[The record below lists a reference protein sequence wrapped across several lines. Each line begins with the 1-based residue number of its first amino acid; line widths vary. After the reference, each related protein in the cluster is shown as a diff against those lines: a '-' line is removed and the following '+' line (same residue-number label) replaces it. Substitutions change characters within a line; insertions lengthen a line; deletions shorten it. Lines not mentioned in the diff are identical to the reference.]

1 LRAVLRLLLIAAS
14 GLLLLLL
21 TPLLVFWFWASGDS
35 SLATTLTYLPRWLP
49 AGQTLQVR
57 DVDGSLARG
66 GRIGWLHWQHDGLSV
81 QAQQVQ
87 VGWIPGALWQREL
100 LLPELSIGK
109 LLIEDRRPPKAAA
122 PSPVP
127 TDLSLPFKVR
137 AKVQLGGLTWA
148 SDASQ
153 HFGALGFSYIF
164 DSYKHILE
172 KGYAHILSNKYS
184 FAGEL
189 QAHGDL
195 AMALTAEG
203 QITSPVPGS
212 SELLEVAAQA
222 QLQGSLAGRTA
233 RLALQASLKPE
244 LRPASAAA
252 RHSRMPLP
260 MQAHLTAQLS
270 PWQPQIITQAQ
281 GEWQGLNLATLWPQ
295 LPQTQ
300 LDGTLSVHPEGQTWR
315 ANLTARNTRTGPLD
329 QQRLPVQSLDAQL
342 SYAKGSWL
350 VRTLQAQVA
359 GGSVSAQGQL
369 QSVSGAP
376 DLAHWQTQL
385 QLSAINLAAIDSRLP
400 QSAIG
405 GQITARQVAQNTV
418 FELALRGPGNK
429 LPALGL
435 PLPQGGAALQLLAK
449 GMWSAPQLRL
459 SQLQLIA
466 GPTQLQAQLDYH
478 SVTQATA
485 GQLSFALPGL
495 NGRVEGQWGRT
506 DGAGSAA
513 LHLTDAASTSQWL
526 TRWPML
532 TPWVR
537 QIQFSGNADL
547 KADWQGGWQ
556 HQGRDLSITAQ
567 LDAPVIAWSPMAAGA
582 AAQAVA
588 GRSRHLAVQAAGSL
602 ANLRVQ
608 GHGDLDLGAQS
619 LTWQTALQ
627 LAQSQTGAWQ
637 ALLQQLDLDVRLGQL
652 PQRWQLSL
660 GTSAPSAAASKTV
673 DPPPLVLDWVPGT
686 ERNTLTVSAG
696 SASIRGPMAGN
707 GKLRWQPI
715 HWTRAVASPDQTTPM
730 AAAPQWQSQGRIDGL
745 PLAWIELLGG
755 KTLADLG
762 LGSDLLFAG
771 HWEAAQTETLHAS
784 LVLERSAG
792 DLRLLP
798 GTVGE
803 QVLPAGMRETRLQ
816 LNLDADRL
824 AANLRWDSQQA
835 GRALLAFSTQLQQ
848 STDGWRWAGTAP
860 VGGSLQ
866 LDLPPMEAW
875 SVLAPPGWR
884 LRGTMDAHVNLEGT
898 LDQPLWSGSLQ
909 AQDLAVRSLVDGIDF
924 SQGNLSARL
933 HDQQLDISRFTLR
946 GAGASSAQP
955 AGNTLGGELSITG
968 SARLLPGSKLAENG
982 LHLQLQAQA
991 QSLRVSARPDRR
1003 VTVSGKL
1010 GADLQNAHLSL
1021 RGTLKADQA
1030 LLTLPDDS
1038 TPQLGADVVVR
1049 GAAANNVNPVAVAD
1063 KSALPRGGQTRRLSV
1078 DLQVDLDAGEDF
1090 QVRGKGVETRLAGK
1104 LKLAAKDIS
1113 QPTLSGTLRTVSGT
1127 YRTYGQRLDIE
1138 RGLIRFNGA
1147 ADNPALNVLA
1157 IRPKLSQRVGV
1168 QISGTALAPI
1178 VALYADPD
1186 LPETEKLGWLLLGR
1200 SPTGEG
1206 AEAALLQ
1213 QAAIALLDKSG
1224 QGLTE
1229 GLTQALGLD
1238 EISFGTGSTTS
1249 TGENSTSTTNAAS
1262 LTLGKRLSKDFYV
1275 AYESSFN
1282 GAMGVIHIFY
1292 DLSRNLTLRA
1302 QTGEQSA
1309 VDLIYTLRY
1318 D

>member
-35 SLATTLTYLPRWLP
+35 SLATTLTHLPRWLP

-137 AKVQLGGLTWA
+137 AKVQLGGLTWS

-189 QAHGDL
+189 QAQGDL

-222 QLQGSLAGRTA
+222 QLQGSLAGRAA

-350 VRTLQAQVA
+350 VRTLQAQAA

-449 GMWSAPQLRL
+449 GVWSAPQLRL
-459 SQLQLIA
+459 SQLQVIA

-588 GRSRHLAVQAAGSL
+588 GRSRHLALQAKGSL

-637 ALLQQLDLDVRLGQL
+637 ALLQQLDLDVRVGQL

-715 HWTRAVASPDQTTPM
+715 HWTRAVASPDRTTPM
-730 AAAPQWQSQGRIDGL
+730 AAAPQWQSQGALTACPWPGSSCWVARRWLTLDWGATCCSRVTGKRHRPKPCTPVWCWSAVRVICGCC
-745 PLAWIELLGG
+745 PVRLANRCCPPVCARRACSSIW
-755 KTLADLG
+755 T
-762 LGSDLLFAG
+762 
-771 HWEAAQTETLHAS
+771 QTAWPPTCA
-784 LVLERSAG
+784 
-792 DLRLLP
+792 
-798 GTVGE
+798 GTVSRRAVRCWHSVPSCSSQPMAG
-803 QVLPAGMRETRLQ
+803 VGPAPRRSV
-816 LNLDADRL
+816 
-824 AANLRWDSQQA
+824 AACNWTCRP
-835 GRALLAFSTQLQQ
+835 
-848 STDGWRWAGTAP
+848 WRPGQCWHPRVGDFGAP
-860 VGGSLQ
+860 WT
-866 LDLPPMEAW
+866 P
-875 SVLAPPGWR
+875 
-884 LRGTMDAHVNLEGT
+884 HVNLEGT

>member
-1 LRAVLRLLLIAAS
+1 MRPGLRLLLIAAS
-14 GLLLLLL
+14 SLLLMLL
-21 TPLLVFWFWASGDS
+21 TPVVVFWLWAGTDS
-35 SLATTLTYLPRWLP
+35 SLATTLTQLPRWLP

-57 DVDGSLARG
+57 DVDGSLAHG
-66 GRIGWLHWQHDGLSV
+66 GRIGWLRWQQDGLSV
-81 QAQQVQ
+81 EAQQVQ
-87 VGWIPGALWQREL
+87 INWVPAALWQREL
-100 LLPELSIGK
+100 LLRELSIGK
-109 LLIEDRRPPKAAA
+109 LVIDDQRPPQAVA
-122 PSPVP
+122 PTPVP
-127 TDLSLPFKVR
+127 TDLSLPIRVQ
-137 AKVQLGGLTWA
+137 AKVQLGALTWGG
-148 SDASQ
+148 STPQ
-153 HFGALGFSYIF
+153 HFGPFGFEYIF
-164 DSYKHILE
+164 DSSKHILE

-184 FAGEL
+184 FAGAL
-189 QAHGDL
+189 QAQGEM
-195 AMALTAEG
+195 AIALTAEG
-203 QITSPVPGS
+203 RITSPVPGS
-212 SELLEVAAQA
+212 PETLAVAAQA
-222 QLQGSLAGRTA
+222 ELQGNLAGRDA
-233 RLALQASLKPE
+233 RLALQVNLRPE
-244 LRPASAAA
+244 LRPASGPV
-252 RHSRMPLP
+252 RRSSVPLP
-260 MQAHLTAQLS
+260 VQVHLTAQLA
-270 PWQPQIITQAQ
+270 PWQPQLIVQAQ
-281 GEWQGLNLATLWPQ
+281 GQWQGLNLATLWPQ
-295 LPQTQ
+295 LPQTH
-300 LDGTLSVHPEGQTWR
+300 LDGNLSVHPQAQTWQ
-315 ANLTARNTRTGPLD
+315 ASLTARNTQAGPLD
-329 QQRLPVQSLDAQL
+329 QQRLPLQSLDAQL
-342 SYAKGSWL
+342 TYAQGAWL
-350 VRTLQAQVA
+350 VRTLQAKGA

-369 QSVSGAP
+369 QTVSGAP
-376 DLAHWQTQL
+376 DLGHWQTQL
-385 QLSAINLAAIDSRLP
+385 QLNDINPATIDSRLP
-400 QSAIG
+400 KNAIS

-418 FELALRGPGNK
+418 FELALSGLANK
-429 LPALGL
+429 VPALTS
-435 PLPQGGAALQLLAK
+435 PLPQGGPALQLLAN
-449 GMWSAPQLRL
+449 GVWSAPQLRL

-485 GQLSFALPGL
+485 GQVSFALPGL
-495 NGRVEGQWGRT
+495 TGRAEGRWGRS
-506 DGAGSAA
+506 DGGGSAA
-513 LHLTDAASTSQWL
+513 LHLTDAAAASRWL
-526 TRWPML
+526 ARWPML
-532 TPWVR
+532 PPSIR
-537 QIQFSGNADL
+537 QIQLSGNAEL

-556 HQGRDLSITAQ
+556 NQGRNLSLKAQ
-567 LDAPVIAWSPMAAGA
+567 LDAPKMEWRQIEGGAPTQAA
-582 AAQAVA
+582 A
-588 GRSRHLAVQAAGSL
+588 GRSRDLSLQATGSL

-608 GHGDLDLGAQS
+608 GHGDLDRGPQS
-619 LTWQTALQ
+619 LGWRTAMQ
-627 LAQSQTGAWQ
+627 LAQAQTGAWQ
-637 ALLQQLDLDVRLGQL
+637 AQIQQLDLDLHIGQV

-660 GTSAPSAAASKTV
+660 GESAPNTPASNTSRH
-673 DPPPLVLDWVPGT
+673 PPLVLDWVPAT
-686 ERNTLTVSAG
+686 DRNTLTVSAG

-707 GKLRWQPI
+707 GRVQWQPI
-715 HWTRAVASPDQTTPM
+715 RWAQAAAWPDRTTPTNT
-730 AAAPQWQSQGRIDGL
+730 APQWQSQGQIDGV
-745 PLAWIELLGG
+745 PLAWVDLLGG

-771 HWEAAQTETLHAS
+771 HWEASQTDTLHAS

-835 GRALLAFSTQLQQ
+835 GRALLAFSTQLQRQ
-848 STDGWRWAGTAP
+848 SDGWRLPGTAP

-884 LRGTMDAHVNLEGT
+884 LRGTMDAYVNLEGT
-898 LDQPLWSGSLQ
+898 VDQPLWSGSLQ

-924 SQGNLSARL
+924 SQGNLSARF
-933 HDQQLDISRFTLR
+933 HDQQLDITRFTLR
-946 GAGASSAQP
+946 GAGASGAKP

-968 SARLLPGSKLAENG
+968 SARMLPSRNPAESR
-982 LHLQLQAQA
+982 LHLQLEAQA

-1003 VTVSGKL
+1003 ITVSGKL
-1010 GADLQNAHLSL
+1010 DADLQNAHLSL
-1021 RGTLKADQA
+1021 RGALKADQA
-1030 LLTLPDDS
+1030 LLTLPDDN

-1049 GAAANNVNPVAVAD
+1049 GAGAKKISPLAAPD
-1063 KSALPRGGQTRRLSV
+1063 KSALPQGGQSRRLSV
-1078 DLQVDLDAGEDF
+1078 DLQVDLDAGDDF

-1104 LKLAAKDIS
+1104 LKLAAKDIT
-1113 QPTLSGTLRTVSGT
+1113 QPTLSGTLRAVSGT

-1147 ADNPALNVLA
+1147 PDNPALNVLA

-1168 QISGTALAPI
+1168 QISGTALALI
-1178 VALYADPD
+1178 IALYADPD
-1186 LPETEKLGWLLLGR
+1186 LPEAEKLGWLLLGR
-1200 SPTGEG
+1200 SATGAG

-1224 QGLTE
+1224 RGLTE

-1249 TGENSTSTTNAAS
+1249 TGENSTSAANAAS